1 MRCYCCSSKSF
12 KECCEPFI
20 KGEALPH
27 SAEQLM
33 RSRFSAYAT
42 AHYHYILDTYT
53 KEKQQALSVEDLASS
68 AQGAKWFALKVHP
81 TLAASSVDST
91 VNSLV
96 DDSVNKPV
104 DSSINS
110 SVYANTNVE
119 VATDTEQ
126 NTKPNLNDNTT
137 VVEFTAYYFE
147 NKSIYQLHETS
158 NFIVEDGKWRYH
170 DGELHEDCG
179 KIKCGRNLPC
189 VCGSNKKFKQC
200 CALKNR

>member
-20 KGEALPH
+20 KGETLPH

>member
-53 KEKQQALSVEDLASS
+53 KEKQQALSVEELASS

-81 TLAASSVDST
+81 TLAAST

-96 DDSVNKPV
+96 NKPV
-104 DSSINS
+104 NNSISN

-119 VATDTEQ
+119 AADAEQ
-126 NTKPNLNDNTT
+126 NSKPNLNDNKT

-147 NKSIYQLHETS
+147 NKSMYQLHETS

-179 KIKCGRNLPC
+179 KIKYGRNLPC

>member
-1 MRCYCCSSKSF
+1 
-12 KECCEPFI
+12 
-20 KGEALPH
+20 
-27 SAEQLM
+27 M

-53 KEKQQALSVEDLASS
+53 KEKQQSLSVEDLASS

-81 TLAASSVDST
+81 THAAST

>member
-1 MRCYCCSSKSF
+1 MRCYCCSSKPF
-12 KECCEPFI
+12 EECCEPFI

-53 KEKQQALSVEDLASS
+53 KEKKQALCVEDLARS

-126 NTKPNLNDNTT
+126 STKPNVNANNA
-137 VVEFTAYYFE
+137 VVEFTAFYFE
-147 NKSIYQLHETS
+147 NKSMYQLHETS

-179 KIKCGRNLPC
+179 KIKYGRNLPC